1 MISKETKDKL
11 KEMYPIGTRIALIK
25 MEDEQAPKVGTI
37 GTVCGVDDIGS
48 LLVKWDNG
56 SSLNVLFETDKVEKI
71 SK

>member
-11 KEMYPIGTRIALIK
+11 EKMYPAGTRIALIK

-37 GTVCGVDDIGS
+37 GTVYGVDDIGS

-56 SSLNVLFETDKVEKI
+56 SSLNVLFEIDKVEKI
-71 SK
+71 YE